1 MQSRMI
7 SIAITFLA
15 IASILFLDSEWSI
28 YGNTRSSANIYTT
41 IYYTTTQYQF
51 AMLQTHWPLRSG
63 ENQRVRH
70 SLLQILPY
78 IEYHAVSRYIAS
90 TVVPQRAHL
99 TANRN
104 VMSLETEQEA
114 IVTVMSTVVCC
125 FTAESI
131 ITGMLQV
138 EVLFHLNLQ
147 NVVSFQH
154 VLWRCGVYVA
164 GTHIVAT
171 LAKL

>member
-1 MQSRMI
+1 MQSKMHGNQILTVCLYTICGFRVEYI
-7 SIAITFLA
+7 SNHY
-15 IASILFLDSEWSI
+15 ILP
-28 YGNTRSSANIYTT
+28 
-41 IYYTTTQYQF
+41 
-51 AMLQTHWPLRSG
+51 LQTYWPSRSG
-63 ENQRVRH
+63 ENQRIRH

-90 TVVPQRAHL
+90 TVVPQRTHL

-104 VMSLETEQEA
+104 IMSLEAEQEA
-114 IVTVMSTVVCC
+114 IVTVIFTVVYSY

-147 NVVSFQH
+147 NVVSFQQ
-154 VLWRCGVYVA
+154 VLWR
-164 GTHIVAT
+164 
-171 LAKL
+171 